1 MSHDNWIEKRKGK
14 ISASNAAAILGLK
27 PFGKTPMDAWL
38 DIKGLKTKD
47 VDTRAKRQGRHIES
61 ALANMYAD
69 DTGCKLVVVDEP
81 IIHPSLPWLCG
92 TPDRLVEGGQKG
104 VEIKNVGK
112 FMAHGFGDPG
122 TDAIPDYYLVQVS
135 IYMAITAYP
144 IFDVYASIAG
154 EYPEVYP
161 VERDMELENTILE
174 NLDEWYKTY
183 IVGNKEPEIDSSR
196 SCADYLAAKYPRNF
210 QPIKQADEGTER
222 LLSSLAEIKY
232 HLESY
237 EEQEEAVKNLL
248 KNYIG
253 EADGVQGQAWKCT
266 WKVTK
271 DTKIIN
277 WEGIAKMLLSNDAV
291 REIMLSSHGM
301 TERYIKD
308 CFTTIQPGAR
318 RFLFTKS
325 K

>member
-1 MSHDNWIEKRKGK
+1 MQQSDWIEKRKGK

-174 NLDEWYKTY
+174 KLDEWYKTY
-183 IVGNKEPEIDSSR
+183 IVGNKEPEIDSS
-196 SCADYLAAKYPRNF
+196 SACAEYLAAKYPRNF
-210 QPIKQADEGTER
+210 KPLKAADETTEQ
-222 LLSSLAEIKY
+222 LLSRLAEVRN
-232 HLESY
+232 HLKSY
-237 EEQEEAVKNLL
+237 EEQEEVIRNLL

-253 EADGVQGQAWKCT
+253 DADGVQGVAGKVT
-266 WKVTK
+266 WKKTANSSIVDYESMSSELLAGLTK
-271 DTKIIN
+271 EEKTK
-277 WEGIAKMLLSNDAV
+277 
-291 REIMLSSHGM
+291 
-301 TERYIKD
+301 YIKKYS
-308 CFTTIQPGAR
+308 TIKEGHR
-318 RFLFTKS
+318 RFVFREAK
-325 K
+325 

>member
-27 PFGKTPMDAWL
+27 PFGKTPMDAWCE
-38 DIKGLKTKD
+38 IKGLKTKD
-47 VDTRAKRQGRHIES
+47 YDTKSKRQGRYIES
-61 ALANMYAD
+61 ALADMYAE

-92 TPDRLVEGGQKG
+92 TPDRLVDGMKKG
-104 VEIKNVGK
+104 VEIKNVGR
-112 FMAHGFGDPG
+112 FMASGFGEPG
-122 TDAIPDYYLVQVS
+122 TDQIPDYYLVQVAV
-135 IYMAITAYP
+135 YMAITAYP
-144 IFDVYASIAG
+144 VFDVCASIAG

-174 NLDEWYKTY
+174 KLDEWYKTY
-183 IVGNKEPEIDSSR
+183 IVGNKEPEIDSSK
-196 SCADYLAAKYPRNF
+196 SCAEYLAAKYPRNF
-210 QPIKQADEGTER
+210 QPLKQADETTEQLISR
-222 LLSSLAEIKY
+222 LAEIKY

-237 EEQEEAVKNLL
+237 EEQEEAIKNLL

-253 EADGVQGQAWKCT
+253 DADGVQGISGKVAWKA
-266 WKVTK
+266 TK
-271 DTKIIN
+271 DTKKTDYAAIYAFLHSFPAFH
-277 WEGIAKMLLSNDAV
+277 EFLEKQGV
-291 REIMLSSHGM
+291 SSGGL
-301 TERYIKD
+301 ISD
-308 CFTTIQPGAR
+308 FTTIQPGAR